1 MNGKRTPGRFF
12 VLLFLV
18 AGLASVGAMEALRL
32 SNGVRLSFVVPWQYA
47 FLGVIAGGLAL
58 CFLFRVRSRL
68 AWESVMTV
76 VLFLG
81 VWYVLLLLLPF
92 GWAIGLACG
101 LTLLHLFFRRVVFH
115 DLFYLVG
122 SLGVAVDFAGW
133 LSPEFLLLLLVALTV
148 YDTVAGPPGGMIE
161 TLAKHLV
168 RQGMV
173 PGFILVP
180 SWRDLLRHADDV
192 VKRDA
197 ALLGAGDVVLPLS
210 LVTWAAMRDVA
221 SGLFV
226 LGGTVLAAALFV
238 RDDATARPRAALPAL
253 AAGTAIPFVLL
264 RLFDLV

>member
-1 MNGKRTPGRFF
+1 MSGKRTPGWFF

-18 AGLASVGAMEALRL
+18 AGSAAVGAMEALRFT
-32 SNGVRLSFVVPWQYA
+32 NGVRPGFVVPWQYA
-47 FLGVIAGGLAL
+47 FLGVIAGGLVV

-68 AWESVMTV
+68 AWESVMTA

-101 LTLLHLFFRRVVFH
+101 LTLLHLFVRRVLFH

-122 SLGVAVDFAGW
+122 GLGVAVDFAAW

-161 TLAKHLV
+161 TLAKQLV

-173 PGFILVP
+173 PGFVLVP
-180 SWRDLLRHADDV
+180 AWGDVLRHVDDV
-192 VKRDA
+192 VKKDA

-210 LVTWAAMRDVA
+210 LVTWAAMRDAV
-221 SGLFV
+221 SGFFV
-226 LGGTVLAAALFV
+226 LAGTVLAAAVFV
-238 RDDATARPRAALPAL
+238 RSDASGRPRAALPAL